1 MTHGA
6 ENRDED
12 KRSCFA
18 PRVSCAF
25 VAALTVAAL
34 IGAPTLAHAENAGI
48 VSEHRDVDND
58 GDKDAAD
65 LAKQLSNPVASLISV
80 PFQFNWDTGIGPK
93 DADAITLNIQPVIPF
108 KLNEDWNLISRTIV
122 PVRWRDTPADR
133 IDSAF
138 GLGDTVQSLFLSPSA
153 PVGGW
158 IVGAGPVAL
167 LPTATDSAFQG
178 RQLGLGPT
186 AVGLRQHG
194 GWTYGLLANHLWG
207 VTDPD
212 DRDRVNATFVQPF
225 VSYTTQSAT
234 TFVLL
239 SESTYDWHADQWTV
253 PISAAV
259 SQLVNIGGQN
269 VSFQLGGRV
278 YAEKPDGGP
287 DWGARA
293 AVTFLF
299 PK

>member
-1 MTHGA
+1 MMLGS
-6 ENRDED
+6 ENGDEN
-12 KRSCFA
+12 KRNSIA
-18 PRVSCAF
+18 PGVSCAF
-25 VAALTVAAL
+25 FAALTVAAL
-34 IGAPTLAHAENAGI
+34 IAVPTLAHAQNTGI
-48 VSEHRDVDND
+48 VSEHKDVDKD

-133 IDSAF
+133 IDSTF
-138 GLGDTVQSLFLSPSA
+138 GLGDAVQSIFLSPSA

-167 LPTATDSAFQG
+167 LPTATDPAFQG
-178 RQLGLGPT
+178 RQLGLGAT
-186 AVGLRQHG
+186 GVGLRQHG
-194 GWTYGLLANHLWG
+194 GWTYGLLANHIWG
-207 VTDPD
+207 VTNPG
-212 DRDRVNATFVQPF
+212 DRARVNATFLQPF

-234 TFVLL
+234 TFALL
-239 SESTYDWHADQWTV
+239 TETTYDWQAHQWTV
-253 PISAAV
+253 PINAAV
-259 SQLVNIGGQN
+259 SQLVTIGGQHL
-269 VSFQLGGRV
+269 SLQLGGRV
-278 YAEKPDGGP
+278 YAQKPSGGP

>member
-1 MTHGA
+1 MMRGTGNQDA
-6 ENRDED
+6 D
-12 KRSCFA
+12 KIRCIA
-18 PRVSCAF
+18 PRVHCAV

-34 IGAPTLAHAENAGI
+34 IGASTLAHAQSTGI
-48 VSEHRDVDND
+48 VSEHGDVDND

-93 DADAITLNIQPVIPF
+93 DADATILNIQPVVPF

-122 PVRWRDTPADR
+122 PVRWRDTPADG
-133 IDSAF
+133 IDSTF

-153 PVGGW
+153 AVGGW

-207 VTDPD
+207 LTDPD
-212 DRDRVNATFVQPF
+212 DRDPVNATFLQPF

-234 TFVLL
+234 TFALL
-239 SESTYDWHADQWTV
+239 TESTYDWNADQWTV
-253 PISAAV
+253 PINAAV
-259 SQLVNIGGQN
+259 SQLVTIGDQH

-293 AVTFLF
+293 SVTFLF

>member
-6 ENRDED
+6 GNHDVD
-12 KRSCFA
+12 KIGCIA
-18 PRVSCAF
+18 PRACCAF
-25 VAALTVAAL
+25 AAVLTVAAL
-34 IGAPTLAHAENAGI
+34 IGAPTLAHAQNAGI

-58 GDKDAAD
+58 GDQDAAD

-108 KLNEDWNLISRTIV
+108 KLNEDWNLISRTIL
-122 PVRWRDTPADR
+122 PVRWRDSPAGR
-133 IDSAF
+133 IESTF
-138 GLGDTVQSLFLSPSA
+138 GLGDVVQSLFLSPSA

-207 VTDPD
+207 VTNPD
-212 DRDRVNATFVQPF
+212 NRDRVNATFLQPF

-234 TFVLL
+234 TFALL
-239 SESTYDWHADQWTV
+239 TESTYDWHDRQWTV
-253 PISAAV
+253 PINVAV
-259 SQLVNIGGQN
+259 SQLVTIGDQHL
-269 VSFQLGGRV
+269 SLQLGGRV
-278 YAEKPDGGP
+278 YAEKPAGGP
-287 DWGARA
+287 DWGLRA